1 MNKLTKEII
10 MGVGSKKIQS
20 FEKGLK
26 WRPRFSGGPRA
37 YSLLKPTCIKNQAS
51 EHDNRYIDM

>member
-1 MNKLTKEII
+1 